1 MDEKQ
6 NEGSSFI
13 TLFLGLMLVLLVSYM
28 CITFKPIERTINRC
42 YQVYLQGEKIGL
54 IYSKEELFNLIDKEQ
69 QEIKEKYNVD
79 KVYSPQGL
87 EVREINTYSDDIMTV
102 EEIYE
107 EIKDL
112 DSFTIEGYEVSVKDG
127 DGKKKIIYILDK
139 EKLDKAIRNV
149 VVTFVG
155 EEEYNK
161 YLNGD
166 YKKQEERKEITN
178 IYLNNEVTIKK
189 AYVPADENI
198 ITDLNTLNMYFL
210 FGNTNLQKKYKVKS
224 TDTIETIASK
234 NKLGVDDF
242 LVANPDIPGEN
253 ALLAVGQEVTVA
265 PINPLSGIVVESF
278 ETEYQTMRYETK
290 VQFDKTLNA
299 DQTYVKQQGSNGLA
313 KVTFAT
319 KEVNGKVQKS
329 AQVSSEVIRPVVD
342 RIIVY
347 GAKNVIYYGNTTYWA
362 WPTVKPFR
370 RSDSFGWRILN
381 GQPNFHKGI
390 DITGTAKKDI
400 YAIQSGKVIDASKG
414 YNGGFGNVVKIDHGN
429 GYVSIYAHLSKIMT
443 KKGAQVEKGQL
454 IGYMGNTGLS
464 YGTHL
469 HLGIQKNGEYINPYN
484 LYK

>member
-1 MDEKQ
+1 MDD
-6 NEGSSFI
+6 GYSFKS
-13 TLFLGLMLVLLVSYM
+13 LFFGLMLVIFVLYM
-28 CITFKPIERTINRC
+28 CINFKPVERTVNKC

-54 IYSKEELFNLIDKEQ
+54 IYSKDELNNLIDKEQ
-69 QEIKEKYNVD
+69 QSIKEKYKVD
-79 KVYSPQGL
+79 KVFSPQGL
-87 EVREINTYSDDIMTV
+87 EVREVNTYNSNIMTV
-102 EEIYE
+102 EEIYD

-112 DSFTIEGYEVSVKDG
+112 DSFTIEGYEVSIKDS
-127 DGKKKIIYILDK
+127 DGKKKILYILDK
-139 EKLDKAIRNV
+139 DMLDKAVKNV
-149 VVTFVG
+149 VLAFVS
-155 EEEYNK
+155 EDEYNK
-161 YLNGD
+161 YINGE
-166 YKKQEERKEITN
+166 YKKKDKGKEITN
-178 IYLNNEVTIKK
+178 IYLNNEITIKK

-224 TDTIETIASK
+224 TDTIESIASK

-278 ETEYQTMRYETK
+278 ETEYQTMKYETK
-290 VQFDKTLNA
+290 TQFDKTLNA
-299 DQTYVKQQGSNGLA
+299 DQTYIKQQGSNGLA

-329 AQVSSEVIRPVVD
+329 AQVSSEIIKPVVD

-370 RSDSFGWRILN
+370 RSDGFGWRILN
-381 GQPNFHKGI
+381 GQPNFHKGV

-400 YAIQSGKVIDASKG
+400 YAIQSGKVIEAQKG

-429 GYVSIYAHLSKIMT
+429 GYVSIYAHLSKILT
-443 KKGAQVEKGQL
+443 KKGATVEKGQL
-454 IGYMGNTGLS
+454 IGMMGNTGLS

-469 HLGIQKNGEYINPYN
+469 HLGVQKNGEYINPYG

>member
-1 MDEKQ
+1 MDDKI
-6 NEGSSFI
+6 SFKSI
-13 TLFLGLMLVLLVSYM
+13 IFGIFMIIFAVYM
-28 CITFKPIERTINRC
+28 CLTFKPIERTINRC

-54 IYSKEELFNLIDKEQ
+54 IYSKEELYNLIDKEQ
-69 QEIKEKYNVD
+69 QEIKEKYKVD

-87 EVREINTYSDDIMTV
+87 EVRAVNTYNDNIMSV

-112 DSFTIEGYEVSVKDG
+112 DSFTIEGYEVGIKGS

-139 EKLDKAIRNV
+139 DNLDKAIRNV
-149 VVTFVG
+149 VLTFVS

-161 YLNGD
+161 YLNNE
-166 YKKQEERKEITN
+166 YKEDEEGKEITN

-189 AYVPADENI
+189 TYVPADEDI

-210 FGNTNLQKKYKVKS
+210 FGNTNLQKKYKVKA
-224 TDTIETIASK
+224 TDTIESIAEK
-234 NKLGVDDF
+234 NRLGVDDF
-242 LVANPDIPGEN
+242 LVANPDIVGRN

-278 ETEYQTMRYETK
+278 ETEFQTMKYETK
-290 VQFDKTLNA
+290 VQFDKTLNS

-319 KEVNGKVQKS
+319 KELNGKIQKS
-329 AQVSSEVIRPVVD
+329 AQVSSEIIRPTVD

-370 RSDSFGWRILN
+370 RSDTFGWRILE
-381 GQPNFHKGI
+381 GKPNFHKGI

-400 YAIQSGKVIDASKG
+400 YAIQSGKVIEAAKG
-414 YNGGFGNVVKIDHGN
+414 WNGGFGNVVKVDHGN
-429 GYVSIYAHLSKIMT
+429 GYVSIYAHLSKILT
-443 KKGAQVEKGQL
+443 KKGATVEKGQL
-454 IGYMGNTGLS
+454 VGYMGNTGLS
-464 YGTHL
+464 FGTHL
-469 HLGIQKNGEYINPYN
+469 HLGVQKNGEYINPYN
-484 LYK
+484 LYR